1 MIVSGRLAFICD
13 HEGTGNVYSCALD
26 GSDLR
31 RHTDHE
37 GWYARQAS
45 TDGQRIIYARGGEL
59 WLLDDLQAA
68 GPVRL
73 DITLGS
79 PARAGPPALSRPRTT
94 LARCRSTMAGGPAR
108 SRFAEPC
115 TG

>member
-1 MIVSGRLAFICD
+1 MRAPATSTPV
-13 HEGTGNVYSCALD
+13 ALD

-37 GWYARQAS
+37 GWYARHAS
-45 TDGQRIIYARGGEL
+45 TDGQRIVYARGGEL
-59 WLLDDLQAA
+59 WLLEDLQAP

-73 DITLGS
+73 DVTLGS
-79 PARAGPPALSRPRTT
+79 PGRGRAPRLVTAEDHVGSLSVDQ
-94 LARCRSTMAGGPAR
+94 AGGPAR
-108 SRFAEPC
+108 SRFAAPC